1 MLEDK
6 IFSLKKLNNLEIII
20 VFVKSYFKTDILQIY
35 QITLVRGAT
44 FNKRLKKNIES
55 ISTKIAASFSCKT
68 KECLII
74 S

>member
-1 MLEDK
+1 MFEDK

-20 VFVKSYFKTDILQIY
+20 RKIILQNRYFTDLSNNI
-35 QITLVRGAT
+35 LVRGAT

-55 ISTKIAASFSCKT
+55 ISTKIAASFCCKT

>member
-1 MLEDK
+1 MFEDK

-55 ISTKIAASFSCKT
+55 ISTKIAASFCCKK

>member
-1 MLEDK
+1 MFEDK

-20 VFVKSYFKTDILQIY
+20 RKIILQNRYFTDLSNNI
-35 QITLVRGAT
+35 LVRGAT